1 LGFDGKD
8 ECLVLKKVYTPKRKL
23 MIKRKTEGLK
33 GISGGQSQYEESFR
47 RMVVREYETGN
58 LSLSQLA
65 VKYGLKIHN
74 LKYWKRRFSS
84 DIAVITTIE
93 DTAMTPEEEKEQT
106 ALKKQLAALK
116 KEVEY
121 LKMKELAMEALVDIA
136 KEKYD
141 IDLRKKTGTKPSG
154 E

>member
-1 LGFDGKD
+1 
-8 ECLVLKKVYTPKRKL
+8 
-23 MIKRKTEGLK
+23 MIKRKTGGLK
-33 GISGGQSQYEESFR
+33 GIKGGQSNYEESFR
-47 RMVVREYETGN
+47 RMIVREYETGN

-65 VKYGLKIHN
+65 VKHGLKRHDIKN
-74 LKYWKRRFSS
+74 WKKRFSS
-84 DIAVITTIE
+84 DIAVIMTIE
-93 DTAMTPEEEKEQT
+93 DVAMTPEEQKEQA

-121 LKMKELAMEALVDIA
+121 LKMKELALETLVDIA

>member
-1 LGFDGKD
+1 MGK
-8 ECLVLKKVYTPKRKL
+8 R
-23 MIKRKTEGLK
+23 
-33 GISGGQSQYEESFR
+33 SAYEESFR

-58 LSLSQLA
+58 LSISQVA
-65 VKYGLKIHN
+65 VKFGLKSYHVRD
-74 LKYWKRRFSS
+74 WKKQFGG
-84 DIAVITTIE
+84 DIAVITTIGE
-93 DTAMTPEEEKEQT
+93 IDMTPEEQQEQ
-106 ALKKQLAALK
+106 AELKKQLAALK

-121 LKMKELAMEALVDIA
+121 LKMKELALETLVDIA